1 MSEKTSHVARIPRF
15 RLFFVHVAFN
25 FRGSLDRL
33 NVPSRNRWRSAG
45 FAMVLLI
52 TQSGEYCA
60 TMQKA
65 IGLQL
70 SSSFSPKKESQPA
83 EGAGTPFRY
92 VPGEP
97 TALLPISTECVCTQH
112 QQRIATFIPDHNKH
126 NVYELLLSSS
136 PQQTPLVCGH
146 DNKLLY
152 WNLTFKL

>member
-25 FRGSLDRL
+25 FRRSLDRL
-33 NVPSRNRWRSAG
+33 NVPSRNSAG

-83 EGAGTPFRY
+83 EGAGTPSRY

-112 QQRIATFIPDHNKH
+112 QQRIATFIPDHNNH

-146 DNKLLY
+146 DNRLLN
-152 WNLTFKL
+152 WN